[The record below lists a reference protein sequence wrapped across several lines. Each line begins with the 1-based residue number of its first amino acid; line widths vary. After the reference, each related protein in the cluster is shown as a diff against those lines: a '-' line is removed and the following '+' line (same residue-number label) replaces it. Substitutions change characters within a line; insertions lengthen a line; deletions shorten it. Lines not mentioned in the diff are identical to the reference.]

1 MLKNTQV
8 QLHIF
13 GYLNIFVALY
23 IIKHSKTKGSV
34 KLDIK
39 SIISSRIKN

>member
-13 GYLNIFVALY
+13 GYLNIFVNKY
-23 IIKHSKTKGSV
+23 HSKNKDCSHNLLIGN
-34 KLDIK
+34 
-39 SIISSRIKN
+39 RIKNFNR